1 MQRSIHLVRRRN
13 RRLRLSR
20 KLIIALSVFVLLVI
34 GGSLFIT
41 AASDPETGR
50 QLAAEGSI
58 RQGAGGSRPSTSQDE
73 VWRDADEQLVKRI
86 VIDRQAAPKSYRVL
100 TLNHTTLTAV
110 LNKAPL
116 EFSEESKKAIQLTTG
131 ISSMRNTIARL

>member
-1 MQRSIHLVRRRN
+1 VTRKPVGSWQRRE
-13 RRLRLSR
+13 
-20 KLIIALSVFVLLVI
+20 AF
-34 GGSLFIT
+34 
-41 AASDPETGR
+41 GR
-50 QLAAEGSI
+50 GQEAVG
-58 RQGAGGSRPSTSQDE
+58 PSTSQDE